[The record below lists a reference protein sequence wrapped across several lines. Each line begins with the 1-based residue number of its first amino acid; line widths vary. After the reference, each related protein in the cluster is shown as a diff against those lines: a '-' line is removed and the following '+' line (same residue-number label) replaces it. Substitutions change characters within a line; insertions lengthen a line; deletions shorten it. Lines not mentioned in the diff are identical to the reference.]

1 MNKPYRRFER
11 AGQAMSDPYVLDCH
25 HHYGTLVMSTDNRTA
40 SLEAAQRDPA
50 EHATRVGR
58 LRAAEID
65 AAIVMPINRYIRPEG
80 VKDTQ
85 RVNDDVASY
94 RDADPVNFPLAVGI
108 SEPLHVDAALDEIA
122 RIDESLGMIGVS
134 YHTRWQ
140 GVATDDPL
148 VLRGLAEVRNRRMLA
163 FVHAWH
169 ESMMEAP
176 FMIAHLA
183 ETLPDLPIIVTDAL
197 SSNVQTQQLMRDA
210 RQFPNLHFDTSCS
223 WNIRVIERWVDTLG
237 PDQLVFG
244 TDTYSAHMVTN
255 CYPRLIREVV
265 SEDDAERILHGN
277 LERLIAWTGRP
288 YSRPTKG

>member
-1 MNKPYRRFER
+1 
-11 AGQAMSDPYVLDCH
+11 MSDPYVLDCH

-65 AAIVMPINRYIRPEG
+65 AAIVMPINRYLRPDG

-108 SEPLHVDAALDEIA
+108 SEPLHGDAALDEIA

-148 VLRGLAEVRNRRMLA
+148 VLRGLAEVQSRRMLA
-163 FVHAWH
+163 FVHSWH

-176 FMIAHLA
+176 FMICHLA
-183 ETLPDLPIIVTDAL
+183 ETFPDLPIIVTDAL

-244 TDTYSAHMVTN
+244 TDTYSAHMVTM

-265 SEDDAERILHGN
+265 AEADAEKILHGN

-288 YSRPTKG
+288 YARPAKG

>member
-1 MNKPYRRFER
+1 
-11 AGQAMSDPYVLDCH
+11 MSDPYVLDCH
-25 HHYGTLVMSTDNRTA
+25 HHYGSLVMSTDARTA
-40 SLEAAQRDPA
+40 GIEAAQRDPA

-65 AAIVMPINRYIRPEG
+65 AAVVMPVNRYLRPDG

-108 SEPLHVDAALDEIA
+108 SEPLHGDAALDEIA

-148 VLRGLAEVRNRRMLA
+148 VHRGLAEVQNRRMLA

-169 ESMMEAP
+169 ESLMEAT
-176 FMIAHLA
+176 FMICRLA
-183 ETLPDLPIIVTDAL
+183 EQFPDLPIIVTDAL
-197 SSNVQTQQLMRDA
+197 SSNAQTQQLMRDS
-210 RQFPNLHFDTSCS
+210 RQFPNLYFDTSCA
-223 WNIRVIERWVDTLG
+223 WNIRVIEHWVDTLG
-237 PDQLVFG
+237 SDHLVFG
-244 TDTYSAHMVTN
+244 SDTYSANMVTM
-255 CYPRLIREVV
+255 CHPRLIREVV
-265 SEDDAERILHGN
+265 SEQDAEKILHRNIEG
-277 LERLIAWTGRP
+277 LIAWTGRP
-288 YSRPTKG
+288 YSRPAKG